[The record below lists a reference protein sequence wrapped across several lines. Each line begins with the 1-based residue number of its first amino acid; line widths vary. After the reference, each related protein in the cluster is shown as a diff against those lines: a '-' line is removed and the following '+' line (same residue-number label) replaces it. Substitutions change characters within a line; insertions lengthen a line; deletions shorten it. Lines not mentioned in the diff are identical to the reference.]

1 MHASAGVASVPVG
14 RGGPDTTDAGATG
27 VVEDVV
33 GAAAAVATSWSAPD
47 TAV

>member
-1 MHASAGVASVPVG
+1 MHASAGVASAPVA
-14 RGGPDTTDAGATG
+14 RGGPDAADGGATG
-27 VVEDVV
+27 VVADVA